1 MNTHQPFFPRLAA
14 EDQSRTALPQRGLR
28 HGILCV
34 AVLAAASG
42 CAMFDAPVPPP
53 QQISIRVE
61 ADPGVPVKGA
71 DLFFSGEKVST
82 TNDAGQGKL
91 SLTGRDGETFDVVVK
106 CPQGYASPTK
116 PITVVIKRLADPK
129 KHPEYFA
136 TCPPTTRLVVV
147 AVRAEG
153 GPNLP
158 VMHLGREVARTD
170 ASGAA
175 HVLLRLRPDEQF
187 DLAIK
192 TDEPGN
198 ERLRPKNPQ
207 EAFFMKSKDD
217 VLTFDQKFT
226 LEKPRAAPPRPGK
239 PKPIR
244 LD

>member
-1 MNTHQPFFPRLAA
+1 LRVG
-14 EDQSRTALPQRGLR
+14 ALS
-28 HGILCV
+28 
-34 AVLAAASG
+34 ASALAAATG
-42 CAMFDAPVPPP
+42 CQMFDPPVPPP

-106 CPQGYASPTK
+106 CPEGYASPTK
-116 PITVVIKRLADPK
+116 PVTVILKRLADPK

-170 ASGAA
+170 TSGAA

-187 DLAIK
+187 DLSIK

-207 EAFFMKSKDD
+207 EAFFMKAKDD
-217 VLTFDQKFT
+217 VMTFDQKFS
-226 LEKPRAAPPRPGK
+226 LEAPPRRAPTPGK
-239 PKPIR
+239 AGPIKITR
-244 LD
+244 PAQ